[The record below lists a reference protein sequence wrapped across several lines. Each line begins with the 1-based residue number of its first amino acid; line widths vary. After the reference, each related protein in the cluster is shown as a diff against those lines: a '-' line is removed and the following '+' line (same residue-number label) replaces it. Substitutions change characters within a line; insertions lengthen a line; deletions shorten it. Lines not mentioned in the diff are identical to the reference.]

1 MSSLRYSLRRQYVDA
16 FFCHQ
21 ATMFRDGAQVLD
33 LGGTKI
39 DKRGKFN
46 LNTYN
51 LAVIYAN
58 LGMEKQPDVQADAA
72 ILPFACQ
79 SFDIVICGELLEH
92 VPNPAPVLAQAWAVL
107 KPTGRLLISVPFLY
121 HIHGDPYD
129 YGRYTDHYWQE
140 QLNAAGFTKIV
151 IERHG
156 LFFSVLL
163 DMIKQF
169 LNYKVRRPWRWFL
182 QPFWD
187 RLEMRIQRYES
198 RSRIQNDKFI
208 RSFTT
213 GFGIVAEKPMDTHL
227 TTEEI

>member
-1 MSSLRYSLRRQYVDA
+1 
-16 FFCHQ
+16 
-21 ATMFRDGAQVLD
+21 MFQSGAKVLD

-46 LNTYN
+46 LNSYN

-58 LGMEKQPDVQADAA
+58 LGREKQPDVQADAA
-72 ILPFACQ
+72 LLPFACQ
-79 SFDIVICGELLEH
+79 SFDVVICGELLEH
-92 VPNPAPVLAQAWAVL
+92 VPNPEPVLTQSWAVL
-107 KPTGRLLISVPFLY
+107 KPGGRLLISVPFLY

-129 YGRYTDHYWQE
+129 YGRYTDHYWLE
-140 QLNAAGFTKIV
+140 QLKAAGFTKIV

-163 DMIKQF
+163 DMSKQF
-169 LNYKVRRPWRWFL
+169 LNHKVRRPWRWFL
-182 QPFWD
+182 QPVWD

-198 RSRIQNDKFI
+198 RSHIQNDKFI

-213 GFGIVAEKPMDTHL
+213 GFGIVAEKP
-227 TTEEI
+227 TETDLATAEG